1 MKYSAWSCGL
11 KAELYFI
18 QYALIWGGKL
28 TEMSLQKSSREG
40 WRGAWYPDFR
50 QFGVNKLKD

>member
-11 KAELYFI
+11 KAELYFS

-50 QFGVNKLKD
+50 QFGGK